1 MDTISKNPIQRFKE
15 GRKIVKAQGGLKTYR
30 GQTVILS
37 PSGSGNYVGYNPK
50 TKVYDY
56 NLQVGASELD
66 TKIGKGNAS
75 GNIYKGYD
83 GNWYQNGKRMTNL
96 VGSSETVTGTNK
108 EKSKSGGIGGG
119 TGKGTVI
126 SVAKPSPTS
135 FMGEGIQQ
143 GWRGTAGNI
152 SGVTEAQR
160 QQLINSKRFTND
172 DFKDARTLQIALNRE
187 LSGLGKG
194 SISVDNKWGSQ
205 SQKALQAALV
215 GLPAISPTPLP
226 ENSVALQMTPK
237 PITYTV
243 NNLSGTT
250 GNTSVLG
257 GIYTPGVSINGT
269 STIQND
275 IQNMNLP
282 TYNRKGVRDYLRQ
295 LGFNPYSFNGAQ
307 RRALRMILN
316 NTGDSTDSAI
326 VQGMG
331 LFKQGGSINNKQSN
345 LENMNKFQDGGAMQ
359 ADPQQQIMALVQAAM
374 QGDQEAQSTIQ
385 QIQQA
390 AQQGDQQ
397 ASQMLQ
403 MIQGVMQQMQGQAQM
418 AKRGAKLNYIN
429 RLKGNCPEG
438 YQMNYFKVGGKV
450 CRQCQ
455 KMETP
460 KASCG
465 KKRVKKGCSGMVK
478 GIRAEMGAKLESM
491 KKGGST
497 AFGDRSHTPASTNAQ
512 GRFGGRKAFNEYGT
526 HKHPKVTRNVFSA
539 FGDEGKKKPTNVGLV
554 GHHATG
560 NTGLMRTKETAKNNK
575 HTAFGAAVARF
586 HKGAKP
592 TSKGGIT
599 TIKGAPKG
607 KSHDGGLKK
616 VTKNAFGGSL
626 NGVPFY
632 QHGAKQTKTN
642 FVPKKQLDQAGKDS
656 VLVNKYNDQEIQA
669 TKPGKYIMKNGK
681 LVWVPDRTQ
690 APYNNK

>member
-1 MDTISKNPIQRFKE
+1 MIDNVLDIINNYLPGLNNQEWFKTVSSLYNTD
-15 GRKIVKAQGGLKTYR
+15 GSLKTMDGTKTGTPIMGIYKNER
-30 GQTVILS
+30 FYMTPKYYANKKNAFNSWWNKEIQ
-37 PSGSGNYVGYNPK
+37 PS
-50 TKVYDY
+50 
-56 NLQVGASELD
+56 
-66 TKIGKGNAS
+66 IS
-75 GNIYKGYD
+75 GNIVS
-83 GNWYQNGKRMTNL
+83 NG
-96 VGSSETVTGTNK
+96 
-108 EKSKSGGIGGG
+108 
-119 TGKGTVI
+119 
-126 SVAKPSPTS
+126 
-135 FMGEGIQQ
+135 
-143 GWRGTAGNI
+143 
-152 SGVTEAQR
+152 
-160 QQLINSKRFTND
+160 
-172 DFKDARTLQIALNRE
+172 
-187 LSGLGKG
+187 
-194 SISVDNKWGSQ
+194 
-205 SQKALQAALV
+205 
-215 GLPAISPTPLP
+215 
-226 ENSVALQMTPK
+226 
-237 PITYTV
+237 
-243 NNLSGTT
+243 
-250 GNTSVLG
+250 
-257 GIYTPGVSINGT
+257 
-269 STIQND
+269 
-275 IQNMNLP
+275 P
-282 TYNRKGVRDYLRQ
+282 TYNTDWIR
-295 LGFNPYSFNGAQ
+295 AQ
-307 RRALRMILN
+307 RAQKGGYSNADEFVNYLISSPESNEAKLFAQAGFTDDKGNLDKNQISTLLNERGIRKNLGRRDSGRLANILTQLQKQATTGSDENHAFMEAAVDQYNTNYAGKANQEDKYLMPTLKYNRNAKTGNELSMINSEGKEIGENVGFDKNPNSWGNKASEFVKKQNNNWKTFMN
-316 NTGDSTDSAI
+316 NTI
-326 VQGMG
+326 
-331 LFKQGGSINNKQSN
+331 
-345 LENMNKFQDGGAMQ
+345 KFQDGGAMQ

-418 AKRGAKLNYIN
+418 AKKGAKLNYIN

-460 KASCG
+460 KAKCG
-465 KKRVKKGCSGMVK
+465 KKMVKKGCSGMVK

-616 VTKNAFGGSL
+616 VTKNAFGGL
-626 NGVPFY
+626 LLI
-632 QHGAKQTKTN
+632 K
-642 FVPKKQLDQAGKDS
+642 
-656 VLVNKYNDQEIQA
+656 
-669 TKPGKYIMKNGK
+669 
-681 LVWVPDRTQ
+681 
-690 APYNNK
+690 

>member
-1 MDTISKNPIQRFKE
+1 MNTISRNPVQSFKE
-15 GRKIVKAQGGLKTYR
+15 GRKIIKAQDGTYLGQPVYKRDFLGTSYYLKDEK
-30 GQTVILS
+30 GNIVPGMNILRS
-37 PSGSGNYVGYNPK
+37 
-50 TKVYDY
+50 
-56 NLQVGASELD
+56 QLD
-66 TKIGKGNAS
+66 TKKMYSTGNAK
-75 GNIYKGYD
+75 GIIYKGAD
-83 GNWYQNGKRMTNL
+83 GKLYQNGREVYKRTTPSESQQTMTEKQADKQTTVESNSQNASSTIQNNSTQNKPNNG
-96 VGSSETVTGTNK
+96 GSTNNK
-108 EKSKSGGIGGG
+108 PVNNKGIAGGN
-119 TGKGTVI
+119 
-126 SVAKPSPTS
+126 TS
-135 FMGEGIQQ
+135 FK
-143 GWRGTAGNI
+143 TAFKTAFNNARN
-152 SGVTEAQR
+152 SGLQEFTW
-160 QQLINSKRFTND
+160 NGKRFNTKKAGEENYIWQNGNWVNPKQNALT
-172 DFKDARTLQIALNRE
+172 FKPLDNPSLE
-187 LSGLGKG
+187 LP
-194 SISVDNKWGSQ
+194 
-205 SQKALQAALV
+205 KA
-215 GLPAISPTPLP
+215 P
-226 ENSVALQMTPK
+226 EMTP
-237 PITYTV
+237 
-243 NNLSGTT
+243 NNLAGTT

-257 GIYTPGVSINGT
+257 GIYTPGVSINGI

-282 TYNRKGVRDYLRQ
+282 TYNRRGVRDYLRQ

-359 ADPQQQIMALVQAAM
+359 ANPQQQIMALVQAAM

-465 KKRVKKGCSGMVK
+465 KKMVKKGCSGMVK

-616 VTKNAFGGSL
+616 VTKNAFGGL
-626 NGVPFY
+626 LLI
-632 QHGAKQTKTN
+632 K
-642 FVPKKQLDQAGKDS
+642 
-656 VLVNKYNDQEIQA
+656 
-669 TKPGKYIMKNGK
+669 
-681 LVWVPDRTQ
+681 
-690 APYNNK
+690 